1 MDVLYQ
7 LVNSFL
13 GSAFSVSFGSAFGIV
28 FGAVT
33 GLACALVVVIAIILL
48 ASCILGG
55 VGKLLLYME
64 TMKS

>member
-13 GSAFSVSFGSAFGIV
+13 GSAFSISFGIV
-28 FGAVT
+28 FGTVT
-33 GLACALVVVIAIILL
+33 GLACALVATIAIILL
-48 ASCILGG
+48 VSCVLGG

>member
-1 MDVLYQ
+1 MDTLYQ
-7 LVNSFL
+7 FFDSFV

-48 ASCILGG
+48 ASCVLGG
-55 VGKLLLYME
+55 VGKLLIRME
-64 TMKS
+64 AMKS

>member
-33 GLACALVVVIAIILL
+33 GLACALIVVVALVII
-48 ASCILGG
+48 ASCVLGG
-55 VGKLLLYME
+55 VGKLLLNRD
-64 TMKS
+64 TVKS